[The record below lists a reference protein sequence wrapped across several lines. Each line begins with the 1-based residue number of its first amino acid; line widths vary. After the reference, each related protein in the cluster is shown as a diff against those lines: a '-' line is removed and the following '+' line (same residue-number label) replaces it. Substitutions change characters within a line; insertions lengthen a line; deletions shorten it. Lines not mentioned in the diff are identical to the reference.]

1 MAFARASAFLSRRM
15 RHGLSCELCL
25 LFTQRYNKK
34 CIMQAFMST
43 FCVKDRT
50 KSTNSTIYKA
60 TYNYVFTNSKAA
72 TPLLLSNK
80 TAISSSKQNLPMGVA
95 AQRNR
100 GIRSY
105 FAPRKVRFLAM
116 TMLEQAQHCSFGLTK
131 TAYLQSYSVKIC
143 IKSIY
148 PLLFLMEKYY
158 LCTAKRVSLA
168 RPAPFEPSRTGT

>member
-1 MAFARASAFLSRRM
+1 
-15 RHGLSCELCL
+15 
-25 LFTQRYNKK
+25 
-34 CIMQAFMST
+34 
-43 FCVKDRT
+43 
-50 KSTNSTIYKA
+50 
-60 TYNYVFTNSKAA
+60 
-72 TPLLLSNK
+72 
-80 TAISSSKQNLPMGVA
+80 MGVA

-116 TMLEQAQHCSFGLTK
+116 TMFEQARRCSFGLTK
-131 TAYLQSYSVKIC
+131 TFYLQPYSVKIC

-168 RPAPFEPSRTGT
+168 RPAPFETLQDGNVAKVVGCSGAM